1 MVNEPRND
9 QLERQYWI
17 GQIPKA
23 RGIYDSRSHFNLE
36 LDMGFS
42 KKGMELRKCK
52 KWKSQEPLILEQSLF
67 SKLAIDSADIL
78 MLKI

>member
-17 GQIPKA
+17 GQIPRA

-36 LDMGFS
+36 LANNARNPARHVADCRRADLDDGIEDGRT
-42 KKGMELRKCK
+42 KLR
-52 KWKSQEPLILEQSLF
+52 SR
-67 SKLAIDSADIL
+67 
-78 MLKI
+78 LKR